1 MGRSVRHRR
10 APYGP
15 TAPSSVRHRPT
26 KPSTH
31 DPRLRKAPKVEGH
44 KGAFFCHQYITN
56 IPNHTVSSMIPF
68 IPFLVVG
75 SIYGRDMSTFGAS
88 AANSLSETRRPSA
101 ANKPCLE
108 LLSRTCRERQEEL
121 IFFYILYR
129 LYRQSDQSLEFG
141 DSVISESMLNMSRQ
155 CVGQR
160 MH

>member
-31 DPRLRKAPKVEGH
+31 DPRLRKAPKVERH

-56 IPNHTVSSMIPF
+56 HIQITPCRPF

-108 LLSRTCRERQEEL
+108 LLSRTCRERQDEDL
-121 IFFYILYR
+121 FLYFVSVVSSKR
-129 LYRQSDQSLEFG
+129 PEFG
-141 DSVISESMLNMSRQ
+141 VWRQ
-155 CVGQR
+155 R
-160 MH
+160 HI